1 MPFTDRYS
9 RGYGVSHPPPY
20 SPRGAD
26 RSSGSYPAA
35 IGGPGGFA
43 FMHDPVPP
51 PGADPKLW
59 SSFLKV
65 DADRSGSISV
75 FELQTALVNG
85 DWTPFDLDTVK
96 LLMNLFDQNRSGD
109 ISFAE
114 FTGLWQYIEDWQ
126 RVFRHFD
133 KDGSGTID
141 TWELQSALN
150 QFGMKLSPHLLSL
163 LVAKFASA
171 TSGSEVGDQT
181 ITFDRFMRACVFVK
195 QFTESYQS
203 LDMDKGGQ
211 VQLNYEQFMKF
222 YFMLP

>member
-1 MPFTDRYS
+1 MR
-9 RGYGVSHPPPY
+9 
-20 SPRGAD
+20 
-26 RSSGSYPAA
+26 
-35 IGGPGGFA
+35 
-43 FMHDPVPP
+43 DPIPP

-59 SSFLKV
+59 SCFLAV

-75 FELQTALVNG
+75 FELQRALVNG

-114 FTGLWQYIEDWQ
+114 FTGLWRYIEDWR

-150 QFGMKLSPHLLSL
+150 QFGLKLSPHLLSL

-171 TSGSEVGDQT
+171 PSGTQVGDQT

-195 QFTESYQS
+195 QFTESFAS
-203 LDMDKGGQ
+203 LDTDKEGR

>member
-1 MPFTDRYS
+1 MPFTNRFS
-9 RGYGVSHPPPY
+9 RDHPVSLPPPY
-20 SPRGAD
+20 SPSPDGG
-26 RSSGSYPAA
+26 SGGYPAT

-43 FMHDPVPP
+43 FMRDPIPP

-59 SSFLKV
+59 SCFLAV

-75 FELQTALVNG
+75 FELQRALVNG

-114 FTGLWQYIEDWQ
+114 FTGLWRYIEDWR

-150 QFGMKLSPHLLSL
+150 QFGLKLSPHLLSL

-171 TSGSEVGDQT
+171 PSGTQVGDQT

-195 QFTESYQS
+195 QFTESFAS
-203 LDMDKGGQ
+203 LDTDKEGR

>member
-1 MPFTDRYS
+1 MSFTDRYS
-9 RGYGVSHPPPY
+9 RAYSVSVPPPY
-20 SPRGAD
+20 SPTAGGGN
-26 RSSGSYPAA
+26 SSYSAL
-35 IGGPGGFA
+35 GGPGGFA
-43 FMHDPVPP
+43 FMRDPVPP

-114 FTGLWQYIEDWQ
+114 FTGLWRYIEDWQ

-141 TWELQSALN
+141 TWELESALN

-163 LVAKFASA
+163 LVSKFASA
-171 TSGSEVGDQT
+171 PSGSEVGDQT

-195 QFTESYQS
+195 QFTESFAS
-203 LDMDKGGQ
+203 FDTDKSGR